1 MAVSIVRDLLLP
13 VWIMG
18 FGLVILSAPPL
29 GVAASLSLF
38 LVGVV
43 VLPALVLV
51 RLVQCRPLPVA
62 A

>member
-13 VWIMG
+13 VWIMS

-38 LVGVV
+38 LLGVV
-43 VLPALVLV
+43 GLPALVLV
-51 RLVQCRPLPVA
+51 RIIQSDPLPVA

>member
-1 MAVSIVRDLLLP
+1 MPVRVVRDLLLP

-38 LVGVV
+38 LLGVV

-51 RLVQCRPLPVA
+51 RMIQCDPLPVA